1 MSATAPTIDRRLLV
15 LASDTLNGID
25 FVEVASGQVQ
35 LAVHFLNTVSLE
47 GTLGVPPVTITGGE
61 VVTSVPVLPIDEATA
76 WSADSEGR
84 PVLSLAV
91 PAPGD
96 FSTYTLTV
104 FSPKLDPFFADAEFN
119 FQTDPSS
126 NLDCATA
133 PPAAPAPA
141 PDGQSVPI
149 DYLAKDFGSFRQAL
163 SEFSTLR
170 YPGWV
175 ERSEADLGVVLMEA
189 LAALGDELSYYQDRV
204 LGEATIET
212 ATQRLSIVR
221 HARLVDYEPT
231 PATVA
236 TTVLQLQVNAP
247 PAGSAP
253 PGTGWTIDT
262 PLRCNALGAD
272 GSIIE
277 FEVED
282 PQTGLAGSL
291 GANPPAWATVD
302 TRWNRG
308 GLVPYYW
315 DDSVRSLE
323 VGSSDFHV
331 QGSGLGLYEGQQ
343 LLLDSPGPSSADPPV
358 RELVTVAGW
367 VETSDVLR
375 GGIALTHI
383 SLAAPTTA
391 EHDLGTTAVAGNVV
405 PAVQGVRQ
413 SETFTIPDPTA
424 ASAGPVVVRVG
435 ADSDGDDPL
444 PDYRYC
450 LLSGPLAW
458 LATGGQEEYS
468 ATPVQPE
475 IVLSALPPK
484 GDAVDPA
491 VAWQFVRWL
500 LDAGPAD
507 LVFTLTP
514 EQYSVVL
521 SSGTTTWLDY
531 DGDGGTT
538 IRFGDGS
545 FGSSPLPG
553 TSFEVLCRT
562 GGGAVGNV
570 PADTVVSV
578 AAGQTQGSLVAAC
591 TNPFAATG
599 GADAETIAEV
609 RSHAPQRFRAGQL
622 RLVQPG
628 DYEAAAE
635 SLLWVQEAGT
645 TFRWTGSW
653 LTAMTIVDPGASEQ
667 PSAAQLESLTTL
679 LDGRRLAGYES
690 YVLAPRFL
698 SLDLEIVVVGLAS
711 AFTSDVEQAVITRLA
726 PGTLPDGGTG
736 FFDHSHWSFGQPLES
751 SAVLAAVQACVGVQ
765 GVSALSY
772 RRRGIDT
779 DFLPLTETLPVASD
793 QILRIDNDPNRP
805 EAGSLQVTVTGS
817 K

>member
-25 FVEVASGQVQ
+25 FVEVASDQVQ
-35 LAVHFLNTVSLE
+35 LAVHFLNAVSLK

-61 VVTSVPVLPIDEATA
+61 VVTSVAVLPIDEGTS
-76 WSADSEGR
+76 WSADSRGR

-104 FSPKLDPFFADAEFN
+104 FSSKLDPFFDHGEFN
-119 FQTDPSS
+119 FRTDPSS
-126 NLDCATA
+126 TLDCATA

-141 PDGQSVPI
+141 SDAQSVPI

-204 LGEATIET
+204 LGESTIET
-212 ATQRLSIVR
+212 ATQRLSVVR

-236 TTVLQLQVNAP
+236 TTVLQLNVNPASSP
-247 PAGSAP
+247 PR
-253 PGTGWTIDT
+253 TGWTIDT

-282 PQTGLAGSL
+282 PTAGLSGSL
-291 GANPPAWATVD
+291 GTNPPSWASVD

-308 GLVPYYW
+308 SLVPYYW
-315 DDSVRSLE
+315 DDSMRSLE
-323 VGSSDFHV
+323 AGSSDFYMR
-331 QGSGLGLYEGQQ
+331 GSSLGLYEGQQ
-343 LLLDSPGPSSADPPV
+343 LLLDSPGPTSADPPV
-358 RELVTVAGW
+358 RELVAVAGW

-375 GGIALTHI
+375 GGIALTQV

-391 EHDLGTTAVAGNVV
+391 AHDLGTTAVAGNVV

-424 ASAGPVVVRVG
+424 ASTGPVVVRVG
-435 ADSDGDDPL
+435 ADSGGGDLL

-458 LATGGQEEYS
+458 LAKGAQEEYS

-475 IVLSALPPK
+475 IVLSQLPPA
-484 GDAVDPA
+484 GDAVDSP

-500 LDAGPAD
+500 LEAGPAD
-507 LVFTLTP
+507 RAFTLTP

-545 FGSSPLPG
+545 FGTAPLPG
-553 TSFEVLCRT
+553 TSFEVLYRV
-562 GGGAVGNV
+562 GGGADGNV
-570 PADTVVSV
+570 PADTIVSV
-578 AAGQTQGSLVAAC
+578 AAGQAQGSLVAAC

-599 GADAETIAEV
+599 GADAETIGQV
-609 RSHAPQRFRAGQL
+609 RSRAPQRFHTGQL

-628 DYEAAAE
+628 DYEAAAR
-635 SLLWVQEAGT
+635 SLPWVQEAGT

-653 LTAMTIVDPGASEQ
+653 LTAVTTVDPGVSEQ
-667 PSAAQLESLTTL
+667 PSAAQLQSLTTL

-690 YVLAPRFL
+690 YVLAPRYL
-698 SLDLEIVVVGLAS
+698 SLDLEIVVVGMAS
-711 AFTSDVEQAVITRLA
+711 AFTSDVEQAVLTRLA
-726 PGTLPDGGTG
+726 PGILPDGSAG
-736 FFDHSHWSFGQPLES
+736 FFDHSRWGFGQPLES
-751 SAVLAAVQACVGVQ
+751 SALLAAVQGCVGVQ
-765 GVSALSY
+765 GVSALHY
-772 RRRGIDT
+772 RRRGIDAS
-779 DFLPLTETLPVASD
+779 FLPLTETLPVASD